1 MSIEERGFDDP
12 AHRPIIEAFPM
23 PGVLVEG
30 AYKRL
35 QTVSD
40 APETVQR
47 VDLGIPL
54 MPRPW
59 DPPTCRDPLLRA
71 ELWDWLERVV
81 IWLNHEYVWDT
92 EGMIPACWVHHPHLV
107 HDLAVVADR
116 RRRAG
121 LSLTS
126 ADLEEWHRYVLS
138 DFFTR
143 MSTRLRSHCNSKDH
157 QPWPVRGR
165 FVRHCS
171 PESTEARQRLF
182 AADVGSLV
190 EHESDHE
197 ERQLDPDER
206 RARIHALPDP
216 PDEDEVDSFWRD

>member
-1 MSIEERGFDDP
+1 MSIEEHGFG
-12 AHRPIIEAFPM
+12 AAGSRPIIAAFPM

-35 QTVSD
+35 EKVSEHPV
-40 APETVQR
+40 AVQR
-47 VDLGIPL
+47 ADPRVPL

-59 DPPTCRDPLLRA
+59 DPPTCRDPQLRA

-81 IWLNHEYVWDT
+81 TWLNREYVWDT
-92 EGMIPACWVHHPHLV
+92 AGMIPACWVQHPHLV

-116 RRRAG
+116 RRRAA

-126 ADLEEWHRYVLS
+126 AELEEWHRYVLA
-138 DFFTR
+138 DFVNR
-143 MSTRLRSHCNSKDH
+143 MGARLRSHCDGKDH

-171 PESTEARQRLF
+171 PEATQERQRLF
-182 AADVGSLV
+182 AADVCSLAEQDV
-190 EHESDHE
+190 GDEGE
-197 ERQLDPDER
+197 LDPEQR
-206 RARIHALPDP
+206 RAAVHVVPDP
-216 PDEDEVDSFWRD
+216 PADEDGEAGSPW